1 MALSI
6 THSYVSAVPDAGDA
20 SLVQPSDWNDT
31 HDISGLA
38 AGIED
43 FLATPS
49 SANLKTA
56 VTDETGSGALVFA
69 NTPTLV
75 TPVLGVATGSTLT
88 LTQGT
93 ITDPATMISGT
104 VTWNDA
110 ADTFTAWNLNVTST
124 ASGANSLLIDLQTGG
139 TSFFNV
145 GKAGSVRL
153 GEGIAGIPVGGTSFQ
168 VWSGGSLGF
177 SSTTNA
183 QGTGDVFLARDA
195 ANTLALR
202 NGTTAQRF
210 NLYKTY
216 TDASNYEVLSTYIS
230 GNIFYLEARAAGS
243 GTVRSLRLSSG
254 DTPGGDGYYLNI
266 GGGFQF
272 SRSGVGDF
280 WALNSSGH
288 FTPSGDNVYDLGTSG
303 TKVRTGYFGTSVVTP
318 IATITQGTITDVA
331 PLLNMTSTW
340 NDAADTFTAIKLN
353 VTSTASAAASLLMDL
368 QLGGTSVFNIT
379 KAGDVRL
386 VSATNGTTATMYT
399 SISGPAWYV
408 SAASNEGFGLFGN
421 VGFGRSIRLDSVLSL
436 AWNSGGPSSGADVG
450 LWRDAAAT
458 LALRN
463 GTNAQEFR
471 VYSTYTDSS
480 NYERINI
487 GGGTFPGL
495 YFTAAGSGSARNLY
509 IINATNGELAFYT
522 NNTRRWYLQ
531 ATGHLI
537 ADTDNTL
544 DIGASGAT
552 RPRTGYFGTSV
563 VIAGNTAI
571 TGGTHTIAVPAG
583 AMFAAAT
590 SGAASASLDSGSEDV
605 NYQVFD
611 FDASADEYVHFTIPM
626 PKGWDEGTVTYQVLW
641 SSTATDTDGVAWGL
655 QGVAVSDNDA
665 INAAYGTPIVVTD
678 DAQSAAG
685 ELYVTAVSSAVTI
698 GGSPAAGDMV
708 FFRLFRDVS
717 DANDD
722 MTEDARLLGVRI
734 LYTVNAANDA

>member
-20 SLVQPSDWNDT
+20 SLVQPSDWNDV

-49 SANLKTA
+49 SANLATA

-110 ADTFTAWNLNVTST
+110 ADTFTAW
-124 ASGANSLLIDLQTGG
+124 
-139 TSFFNV
+139 
-145 GKAGSVRL
+145 
-153 GEGIAGIPVGGTSFQ
+153 
-168 VWSGGSLGF
+168 
-177 SSTTNA
+177 
-183 QGTGDVFLARDA
+183 
-195 ANTLALR
+195 
-202 NGTTAQRF
+202 
-210 NLYKTY
+210 
-216 TDASNYEVLSTYIS
+216 
-230 GNIFYLEARAAGS
+230 
-243 GTVRSLRLSSG
+243 
-254 DTPGGDGYYLNI
+254 
-266 GGGFQF
+266 
-272 SRSGVGDF
+272 
-280 WALNSSGH
+280 
-288 FTPSGDNVYDLGTSG
+288 
-303 TKVRTGYFGTSVVTP
+303 
-318 IATITQGTITDVA
+318 
-331 PLLNMTSTW
+331 
-340 NDAADTFTAIKLN
+340 KLN
-353 VTSTASAAASLLMDL
+353 VTSTASAAASMLVDL
-368 QLGGTSVFNIT
+368 QVAGSGVFAVLKTGSIYLNGAPTSTPLGGVGIT
-379 KAGDVRL
+379 
-386 VSATNGTTATMYT
+386 
-399 SISGPAWYV
+399 GP
-408 SAASNEGFGLFGN
+408 
-421 VGFGRSIRLDSVLSL
+421 
-436 AWNSGGPSSGADVG
+436 SGGSIHVGAINGVAYLGRTDIFGADVRVDTDG
-450 LWRDAAAT
+450 IKIKSTGRLGWSADTTSFGTLDVALYRDAAAT

-463 GTNAQEFR
+463 STTAQTFR
-471 VYSTYTDSS
+471 VYNTADGSPGS
-480 NYERINI
+480 NYERVEIVNSQFFTDIYTSQAGTGAVRGLGLGVNGGRIWYIN
-487 GGGTFPGL
+487 T
-495 YFTAAGSGSARNLY
+495 SGHFLSSA
-509 IINATNGELAFYT
+509 
-522 NNTRRWYLQ
+522 
-531 ATGHLI
+531 
-537 ADTDNTL
+537 DNTY

-626 PKGWDEGTVTYQVLW
+626 PNSWNEGTVTFQVLW

-685 ELYVTAVSSAVTI
+685 ELYITSVSSAVTI
-698 GGSPAAGDMV
+698 AGTPAAGDMV

-722 MTEDARLLGVRI
+722 MTEDARLLGVRV